1 LYLSKSQPTLPS
13 HRAFVVQF
21 RAQSPEASLAWEGQ
35 TEHVASGQVARFHS
49 PEELLM
55 FLSRM
60 PTEAHELP
68 CGGRPI
74 DAAGCCKTPV
84 GNTVD
89 VANATSIG
97 ASELI
102 TVWQN
107 PNFERQA
114 SPA

>member
-1 LYLSKSQPTLPS
+1 ML
-13 HRAFVVQF
+13 
-21 RAQSPEASLAWEGQ
+21 
-35 TEHVASGQVARFHS
+35 
-49 PEELLM
+49 
-55 FLSRM
+55 
-60 PTEAHELP
+60 TEAHELP

-74 DAAGCCKTPV
+74 DADGRCKTPV